1 MAKISVL
8 GAGSWGTALSILL
21 YNNGHEVI
29 LWSALG
35 EEITTLREK
44 REHVSKLPGVKI
56 PEPIDIT
63 TDIEKPAGCRCG
75 NSCSSFALYQKYMQ
89 AYGAFCKKRTEN
101 CKCCQRRGGKNSS
114 YFKRDY

>member
-44 REHVSKLPGVKI
+44 REL
-56 PEPIDIT
+56 
-63 TDIEKPAGCRCG
+63 
-75 NSCSSFALYQKYMQ
+75 
-89 AYGAFCKKRTEN
+89 FCV
-101 CKCCQRRGGKNSS
+101 
-114 YFKRDY
+114 FKRIFATSAGDLPDSVKFEKK